1 MKSWVELT
9 GKNND
14 PIWVN
19 LAIVGTMHTNSG
31 TTIVKFHDGETPFT
45 VTVTETP
52 EEILIKAGI
61 LRGSVSSYD

>member
-9 GKNND
+9 GQNND

-19 LAIVGTMHTNSG
+19 LAIVGTMQTNSG
-31 TTIVKFHDGETPFT
+31 ATIVKFHDGDMPFT

-52 EEILIKAGI
+52 EEILTKAGI